1 LAADLTFSFFALS
14 DAASAASSMPLPRGN
29 GPGVRR
35 WGGEGGSDRG
45 AARGSR
51 EENDPVCRS
60 EIRAGLNSRARGS
73 SGSGGAPPRR
83 RGIIARDVTSESSR
97 DTNAA
102 RSFGRGARV
111 AMPQLGGV
119 QTLLRF
125 KI

>member
-51 EENDPVCRS
+51 EGNDPVCRS
-60 EIRAGLNSRARGS
+60 EIR
-73 SGSGGAPPRR
+73 
-83 RGIIARDVTSESSR
+83 
-97 DTNAA
+97 
-102 RSFGRGARV
+102 FARV
-111 AMPQLGGV
+111 
-119 QTLLRF
+119 
-125 KI
+125 